1 MYTIVPGPIEKH
13 VIFLSPLVT
22 TDFLPVVLQRLAEN
36 SITICDVQKIDFS
49 RLPYEA
55 GTIQELNRNDC
66 NFEVRGSTYNIQIGT
81 MVRVARE
88 NLHEVLNNL
97 VLG

>member
-1 MYTIVPGPIEKH
+1 MDLCFWSGGRMTDNKENTQDEETTQRALMYTIVPPPIEKH

-22 TDFLPVVLQRLAEN
+22 TDFLPIILQRLAEN

-55 GTIQELNRNDC
+55 GTIE
-66 NFEVRGSTYNIQIGT
+66 E
-81 MVRVARE
+81 
-88 NLHEVLNNL
+88 
-97 VLG
+97 